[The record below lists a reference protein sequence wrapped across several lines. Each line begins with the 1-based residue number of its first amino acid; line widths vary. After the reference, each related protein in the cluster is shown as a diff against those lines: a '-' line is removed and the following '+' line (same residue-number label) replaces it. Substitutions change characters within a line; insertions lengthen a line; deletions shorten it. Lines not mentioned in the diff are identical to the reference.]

1 MPQVVS
7 KCPDD
12 WKVKIQMSKMKS
24 QVSLLCVTQNHT
36 MCVYIY
42 IWLYMLLQDVRKPNR
57 NTIQYIHSRSC
68 IPFYGLFLTCYFDI
82 KPPRLPLPNK
92 GIQEILLWFPIPTV
106 LWKVRMS
113 FGFMTNWVPQTPV
126 RPSKSIRSSLQC
138 KIGIHE
144 HK

>member
-1 MPQVVS
+1 
-7 KCPDD
+7 
-12 WKVKIQMSKMKS
+12 
-24 QVSLLCVTQNHT
+24 
-36 MCVYIY
+36 
-42 IWLYMLLQDVRKPNR
+42 MLLQDVRKPNR

-113 FGFMTNWVPQTPV
+113 FGFMTNWAPQTPV
-126 RPSKSIRSSLQC
+126 CPSKSIRSSLQN

-144 HK
+144 HKHTYALDIIKAF